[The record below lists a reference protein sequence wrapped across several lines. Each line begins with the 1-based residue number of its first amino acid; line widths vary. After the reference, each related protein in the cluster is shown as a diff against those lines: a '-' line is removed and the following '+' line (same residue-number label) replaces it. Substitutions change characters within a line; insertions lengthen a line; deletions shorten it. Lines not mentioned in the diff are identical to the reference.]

1 MEQKDL
7 HLKDRF
13 LAAVISGDLGV
24 LEKRGVVVTLKE
36 FKAYFSD
43 IKTDYI
49 NSFLPAAT
57 IEPGQMTATH
67 TKYIFR
73 IKSGVYLVHADAIES
88 HIKKQLTKNEIKE
101 TGMCYEL

>member
-1 MEQKDL
+1 MEQKEL

-13 LAAVISGDLGV
+13 LAAVVNGDLGV
-24 LEKRGVVVTLKE
+24 LEERGFVVTLKE

-49 NSFLPAAT
+49 NSFLPAAA
-57 IEPGQMTATH
+57 IEPGQMSATH

-73 IKSGVYLVHADAIES
+73 IKSGVYLVHGDAIEAYVE
-88 HIKKQLTKNEIKE
+88 KQSSQKDIREKRA
-101 TGMCYEL
+101 CYEI